1 MGKFTKEQIVEK
13 AKELAKMMAE
23 TEEVDFFIRAEAQI
37 NESATVKG
45 YIEEIKSLQKQ
56 AVNLEHWDKTEALK
70 KVENELTALN
80 EKLEAIPV
88 VQEFQASQVEVND
101 LLQLI
106 SHTISNGV
114 TDEIIKSTGGD
125 LLSGETG
132 AQLATKTGCSTGCET
147 K

>member
-23 TEEVDFFIRAEAQI
+23 TEEVDFFKRAEAQI

-56 AVNLEHWDKTEALK
+56 AVNLEHWGKTEALK
-70 KVENELTALN
+70 KVEKDLEELN
-80 EKLEAIPV
+80 EKLESIPV

-132 AQLATKTGCSTGCET
+132 AQLATKTGCSTSCET